1 MVISKVT
8 KDLRR
13 LLDAQ
18 NILWEDYSTDSIERT
33 CIPLDDGTSLCC
45 MCGHYVLTG
54 GVESGLTLGFPSRLE
69 VSIINSVDDYAFT
82 TPKTPE
88 EVLEVLGRR
97 GTK

>member
-1 MVISKVT
+1 MAISKVT

-18 NILWEDYSTDSIERT
+18 NIPWEDHSTDSIERT
-33 CIPLDDGTSLCC
+33 WIPLDDGTTFCC

-54 GVESGLTLGFPSRLE
+54 GVEYGLTLGFPSKLDA
-69 VSIINSVDDYAFT
+69 SIINSVDDYAFT

-88 EVLEVLGRR
+88 EVLEVLGRH
-97 GTK
+97 GEK

>member
-1 MVISKVT
+1 MIISKVT

-18 NILWEDYSTDSIERT
+18 NIPWEDYSTDSIERT
-33 CIPLDDGTSLCC
+33 WIPLDDGTTFCC

-54 GVESGLTLGFPSRLE
+54 GVEYGLTLGFPSKLD

-88 EVLEVLGRR
+88 EVLEVLGRH
-97 GTK
+97 GEK

>member
-33 CIPLDDGTSLCC
+33 CIPLDDGTS
-45 MCGHYVLTG
+45 
-54 GVESGLTLGFPSRLE
+54 
-69 VSIINSVDDYAFT
+69 VDDYAFT